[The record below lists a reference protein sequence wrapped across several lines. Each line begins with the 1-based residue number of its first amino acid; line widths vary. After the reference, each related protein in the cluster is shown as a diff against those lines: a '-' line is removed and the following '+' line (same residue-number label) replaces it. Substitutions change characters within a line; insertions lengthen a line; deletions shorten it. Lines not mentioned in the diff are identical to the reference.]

1 MQYPMIKWAR
11 DLFPLC
17 RSLTGLGTKK
27 TLKYFKK
34 INPEFRIINFKSGKK
49 VFDWEIPQEWNI
61 KNAFIEHESGRKF
74 AEFSKSNLHIV
85 GYSIPGIERYLK
97 RTSKTYLHSKRS
109 TQLNSICNKL
119 L

>member
-1 MQYPMIKWAR
+1 MERKY
-11 DLFPLC
+11 
-17 RSLTGLGTKK
+17 LTG
-27 TLKYFKK
+27 
-34 INPEFRIINFKSGKK
+34 NS
-49 VFDWEIPQEWNI
+49 QEWNI
-61 KNAFIEHESGRKF
+61 KMLLSIRNGRKF

-85 GYSIPGIERYLK
+85 GYSIPVNRKISK